1 MGSKEINLKICHLKE
16 MNREIE
22 DKEKQCFKRDSTTF
36 HDHSSFIHIAQ
47 RWNYLICSSVHEW
60 INKMWHIYKIQYYS
74 ALKGKE
80 ILKHTTMW
88 MNHKNLTL
96 SETY

>member
-36 HDHSSFIHIAQ
+36 QNI
-47 RWNYLICSSVHEW
+47 
-60 INKMWHIYKIQYYS
+60 
-74 ALKGKE
+74 
-80 ILKHTTMW
+80 
-88 MNHKNLTL
+88 
-96 SETY
+96 